1 MTIAQDAIASQ
12 DAAKES
18 SIPPASTARSGS
30 WLHALLIDG
39 PDTSTGTSFWDTLLN
54 WPARWLLVLGFTL
67 VGLIW
72 ARFPLGVQLGWALNY
87 GLLAGVSIAASVWVW
102 LMVANLALAGLWL
115 LSSWRKP
122 LSVAARSS
130 TDVRSP
136 TWDVS
141 DSITWLNRQVGHIE
155 ALAVW
160 TALAFVTAH
169 ELTYQLLGFSAL
181 LLLAEPCLNGIARWE
196 LARHGQPDAPHAA
209 VMIARRKWIYAATF
223 LGFFWLSA
231 LAWRQ
236 ALTLVPLFLTVLPG
250 IVLRLVRAA
259 LRKRQTGGN
268 EAHQQTR
275 LALAERQRRAAPV
288 ADALF
293 GPGLAL
299 VMTAALCVGS
309 FLEQQHLRSR
319 APGKAPSSQESTCGP
334 NAAGPETSTLA
345 VMLLADSQ
353 IHTLGGAR
361 FPGQLELAD
370 TLVPVA
376 LRPVELD
383 MLSSAATTR
392 VAQVYRKRKE
402 QREEQHLAP
411 PLWAHLGDFADLGC
425 ADEMNR
431 ALRVL
436 ERGFGAGP
444 ALAGLAPGNH
454 DSNFTGDFAW
464 SPFWDSACDPSAGEA
479 ATSPGRLDKPRADRW
494 LARLLPGAASSAETR
509 APGTPLSESK
519 AIAGFTVHW
528 PFYQDALARITVT
541 HLGLLPA
548 ADATGPRGVV
558 AVFLDSSDRRE
569 NDFGIPGMF
578 GAFSARQAQEVHA
591 SVERLRGIES
601 DQGPWKDPWFV
612 LFMHHPYGELTGP
625 SRGNFNDLVKAL
637 NHEGSPGP
645 ARVLALISAHTHT
658 AAANWHDVGSH
669 KLREV
674 VVGSLIDPPQ
684 QAAWLEI
691 GLDAQ
696 GQAALRVSSLPTV
709 ARAGRTCGSDDAV
722 DAGVCQRA
730 MARLAGAPECRALLA
745 DTADISCEKLERTL
759 SLSQRLDAL
768 SVNASVDDPTK
779 IRADQD
785 ERAGALLQCITRPSS
800 PACPQ
805 FPVDPALLEHP
816 LANEAYAPVIEAL
829 AADDCQP
836 TPAEPS
842 HQQELA
848 CLAWAASAMQAH
860 KANGMTMASAIRCAF
875 DDPSLP
881 AAQVA
886 VATEER

>member
-1 MTIAQDAIASQ
+1 MTIAQDATPSQ
-12 DAAKES
+12 DAGKTS
-18 SIPPASTARSGS
+18 SAPPSPTARSGS
-30 WLHALLIDG
+30 WLHAVLIDG
-39 PDTSTGTSFWDTLLN
+39 PDASAEGSFWDTLLN
-54 WPARWLLVLGFTL
+54 WPARWLLVLGLTL

-87 GLLAGVSIAASVWVW
+87 GLLAGVSIVASVWVW
-102 LMVANLALAGLWL
+102 LMVANLVLAGLWL
-115 LSSWRKP
+115 LASWRKP
-122 LSVAARSS
+122 LSVAAARSS
-130 TDVRSP
+130 DARRP
-136 TWDVS
+136 TWDIS

-160 TALAFVTAH
+160 TALAFVNAH
-169 ELTYQLLGFSAL
+169 ELTWQLLGFSAL
-181 LLLAEPCLNGIARWE
+181 LLLAEPCLNGLTRWE
-196 LARHGQPDAPHAA
+196 LKRQGQPAAPHAA

-236 ALTLVPLFLTVLPG
+236 TLTLVPLFLTVLPG
-250 IVLRLVRAA
+250 IVLRLVRAS
-259 LRKRQTGGN
+259 LRKRQTGNN

-288 ADALF
+288 GDALF

-309 FLEQQHLRSR
+309 FLEQQQLRSR
-319 APGKAPSSQESTCGP
+319 AAAKTHLSVGNTCIP
-334 NAAGPETSTLA
+334 DTAGPTTPTLA
-345 VMLLADSQ
+345 VMILADSQ
-353 IHTLGGAR
+353 VHTLGGAR

-392 VAQVYRKRKE
+392 FAEVYRKRKE
-402 QREEQHLAP
+402 QREQQRLAP

-436 ERGFGAGP
+436 ERGFGVGP
-444 ALAGLAPGNH
+444 LLAGLAPGNH

-464 SPFWDSACDPSAGEA
+464 SPFWDSACDPGAGEA
-479 ATSPGRLDKPRADRW
+479 ASPGRLDKPRADRW
-494 LARLLPGAASSAETR
+494 LARLLPGAASTAGAR
-509 APGTPLSESK
+509 ASGAPISESR

-528 PFYQDALARITVT
+528 PFYQEALARITVT
-541 HLGLLPA
+541 HLGLLPEA
-548 ADATGPRGVV
+548 EGAGPRGVV

-569 NDFGIPGMF
+569 NDYGIPGEF
-578 GAFSARQAQEVHA
+578 GAFSAKQAQEVQA
-591 SVERLRGIES
+591 SIHHLQSLEPDRA
-601 DQGPWKDPWFV
+601 PWNDPWFV
-612 LFMHHPYGELTGP
+612 LFMHHPYDELTGP
-625 SRGNFNDLVKAL
+625 SRENFDDLVKAL
-637 NHEGSPGP
+637 NSDGSRAS
-645 ARVLALISAHTHT
+645 ARVLALISAHTH
-658 AAANWHDVGSH
+658 AAASAWHDVGSH
-669 KLREV
+669 RLREV
-674 VVGSLIDPPQ
+674 VVGSVIDPPQ

-691 GLDAQ
+691 GLDAR
-696 GQAALRVSSLPTV
+696 GQAALRVSTLPTV
-709 ARAGRTCGSDDAV
+709 ARAGRMCASDDSV
-722 DAGVCQRA
+722 HAGVCRRA
-730 MARLAGAPECRALLA
+730 MAQLAGAPECRALLA
-745 DTADISCEKLERTL
+745 DGTADTSCEKLERTL

-768 SVNASVDDPTK
+768 TVTASVDDPAR

-785 ERAGALLQCITRPSS
+785 KRASALLQCITRPSGQ
-800 PACPQ
+800 ACPQ
-805 FPVDPALLEHP
+805 HPVDPTLLEDP
-816 LANEAYAPVIEAL
+816 LANEAYAKVIEAL
-829 AADDCQP
+829 AADDCQAS
-836 TPAEPS
+836 PAES
-842 HQQELA
+842 SRQQELT

-881 AAQVA
+881 AAQVS